1 MAKKTLKAGKHRRMS
16 AGELRAHCGLE
27 GISFKTTDDVKPLD
41 SIVGQKRALKAIRTG
56 LGIGGPGYNIYV
68 SGLVGTGRNT
78 TIQSILRKIDHGGKV
93 PPDYCY
99 VHNFKEPDRPRMLA
113 LPSGMGCQLRD
124 DMDQLVSDLRVEFP
138 NAFEKEEYQRKRQEI
153 TAQYSKREEEM
164 MSRFSEQARKKGF
177 ELAKSPAPFEEVVL
191 VPLVDGKPVQN
202 QEEIAS
208 LGEEKLEE
216 VRQHQ
221 QEIQARMVTVFREG
235 SKLKK
240 ELRAELEELDRK
252 MGYSIIIHHLDEL
265 REKFKNEK
273 VHAYLAEVQAHIL
286 KDLDRF
292 RAKAEQQMVL
302 PGVVVSK
309 MPDSFIEYKVN
320 IIVDNCELKGVPV
333 VVEPA
338 PTYTNLFGTIEREI
352 DAQGRVGTDFSH
364 IKAGSLL
371 RANGGYLVFSM
382 EDALSEPEV
391 WKNLKRTLK
400 RGQAEMQAYGPFFIA
415 PLSGLKPEPI
425 DVSVKV
431 VTIGSSW
438 LYSMLY
444 TYDEDFK
451 KLFKVRADFGE
462 DFPRTKASQQSY
474 VRFVAKICRD
484 EDLRPF
490 DRTAVEAVVEY
501 GVRAAEDKK
510 KLSTRFSDVAD
521 LVREASFW
529 AGEARSRVVKRRHV
543 EGARAEKLGRLN
555 RVEEKIQELIEDGK
569 IMIDVRGSVV
579 GQVNGLSIYDM
590 GEFSFGRPSRITAR
604 TSMGRSGI
612 INIEREADLGG
623 RTHNKGM
630 LILGGYLRGR
640 YAQDKPLALSASI
653 CFEQSY
659 AGVEGDSA
667 SSTELY
673 ALLSSLSGLPIQQ
686 GIAVTGSV
694 NQNGEIQPIGGV
706 NQKIEGFFAVCKA
719 AGLTG
724 KQGVIIPAR
733 NEGDLMPEGGV
744 IDAVRKGRFHI
755 YPVKTVDEGIEILTG
770 VRAGGI
776 TVKGTVNGL
785 VDQRLAELARGFKEY
800 DGGAQQPPAPP
811 GDRGRRTM
819 KRRSR

>member
-1 MAKKTLKAGKHRRMS
+1 MAKKALKAGKHRRLA
-16 AGELRAHCGLE
+16 AGELRANCGLE
-27 GISFKTTDDVKPLD
+27 GMKFKTTDDIKPLD
-41 SIVGQKRALKAIRTG
+41 SIVGQERALKAIRTG

-68 SGLVGTGRNT
+68 SGLVGTGRST
-78 TIQSILRKIDHGGKV
+78 TIQSILEKIDHGGNI

-99 VHNFKEPDRPRMLA
+99 VHNFKEPDRPSMLA
-113 LPSGMGCQLRD
+113 LPAGMGCHLRD
-124 DMDQLVSDLRVEFP
+124 DMDQLVSDLRLEFP

-153 TAQYSKREEEM
+153 TAQYSKKEEEI
-164 MSRFSEQARKKGF
+164 MSGFRDQARKKGF
-177 ELAKSPAPFEEVVL
+177 ELAKSPAPFEELML
-191 VPLVDGKPVQN
+191 VPVIDGKPIQD
-202 QEEIAS
+202 QEEMAS
-208 LGEEKLEE
+208 IGEEKLKE

-221 QEIQARMVTVFREG
+221 QEIQIRMVKVFREG

-240 ELRAELEELDRK
+240 ELRAELEELDQK
-252 MGYSIIIHHLDEL
+252 LGYSIIIHHLDEL
-265 REKFKNEK
+265 RDKFKDEK

-286 KDLDRF
+286 KNLDRF
-292 RAKAEQQMVL
+292 RAKSEQQMVL
-302 PGVVVSK
+302 PGVVMSK
-309 MPDSFIEYKVN
+309 PPDSFIEYQVN

-338 PTYTNLFGTIEREI
+338 PTYANLFGTIERVI

-371 RANGGYLVFSM
+371 RANGGYLVFNM
-382 EDALSEPEV
+382 EDALTELEV

-400 RGQAEMQAYGPFFIA
+400 RGQVEMQSYGPFFIA

-438 LYSMLY
+438 LYNMLY
-444 TYDEDFK
+444 SYDEDFK
-451 KLFKVRADFGE
+451 KLFKVRADFGS
-462 DFPRTKASQQSY
+462 DFPRTKASQKSY
-474 VRFVAKICRD
+474 VRFVAKICKG

-490 DRTAVEAVVEY
+490 DRTAVEAVIEY

-529 AGEARSRVVKRRHV
+529 AGEVRSRVVKRRHV
-543 EGARAEKLGRLN
+543 ERARAEKLGRINL
-555 RVEEKIQELIEDGK
+555 VEEKIQELIEDGK

-579 GQVNGLSIYDM
+579 GQVNGLSIYDL

-630 LILGGYLRGR
+630 LILGGYIRGR

-694 NQNGEIQPIGGV
+694 NQKGEIQPIGGV

-724 KQGVIIPAR
+724 RQGVMIPAS
-733 NEGDLMPEGGV
+733 NVGDLMLEDEV
-744 IDAVRKGRFHI
+744 ISAVRKGRFHI

-776 TVKGTVNGL
+776 RVKGTVNSL
-785 VDQRLAELARGFKEY
+785 VNQRLAELARGFKEY
-800 DGGAQQPPAPP
+800 DGGAHEAAPAP
-811 GDRGRRTM
+811 GNRGRGRM
-819 KRRSR
+819 KKRNR